1 MLVESVD
8 VPIPLFVRP
17 FPSTL
22 TPPPKVCN
30 PVTLLMKNTVLPSIS
45 VPVNWSPAAR
55 VPDEVALVQFVGQV
69 PATPLAFATVSVVA
83 VDDTILNAPLF
94 APVRNPAI
102 VIEQGGVRQA
112 EAIDAA
118 GNVPVYTVF
127 PPDAFA
133 TAVSRNA
140 AGIIIGELRY
150 TFDGSPRRS
159 ITLSGFAVVT
169 ALIVAA

>member
-22 TPPPKVCN
+22 TTPP
-30 PVTLLMKNTVLPSIS
+30 
-45 VPVNWSPAAR
+45 
-55 VPDEVALVQFVGQV
+55 
-69 PATPLAFATVSVVA
+69 AFATVSVVA

-150 TFDGSPRRS
+150 TFDGSPR
-159 ITLSGFAVVT
+159 
-169 ALIVAA
+169 